1 MSNHKI
7 AETAGRIM
15 ATNIPTV
22 GLNDTIKD
30 IHKQLKTQVKNY
42 ESIGYT
48 YVVNQKN
55 ILRGV
60 ISIKELYC
68 LEQDKKASQVMT
80 RELVTAKLH
89 TDQERVALLAIQH
102 NIRSIPVIDPN
113 GVFQGVVTSD
123 TILNVLHNESIE
135 DTLKSVGISNINN
148 SAINILKANAITHF
162 NKRGPWLLGGL
173 AGGLLAAYTVRQFES
188 YLEAQILLAAF
199 IPTIVYMADAVGSQ
213 TQTIFIRS
221 LSLQNRLNL
230 GKYITREINIVFL
243 LAIVLGVFSALL
255 GAIVLQALNLG
266 LILGVSIF
274 FTIIMASVIAVLL
287 PLILSKLK
295 IDPAIAS
302 GPFATVIRDILS
314 LLIYFLVIS
323 VLV

>member
-7 AETAGRIM
+7 TETAGRIM
-15 ATNIPTV
+15 AINIPKV
-22 GLNDTIKD
+22 GLNDTIQD
-30 IHKQLKTQVKNY
+30 IHKQLKIQVKNY
-42 ESIGYT
+42 ESIGYI
-48 YVVNQKN
+48 YVVNKKN

-68 LEQDKKASQVMT
+68 VDSDKKASQVMS
-80 RELVTAKLH
+80 RYLITAKLH

-102 NIRSIPVIDPN
+102 NIKSIPVIDPN

-148 SAINILKANAITHF
+148 SAISIIKANAITQF
-162 NKRGPWLLGGL
+162 NKRAPWLLGGL
-173 AGGLLAAYTVRQFES
+173 LGGLVAAYTVRQFES

-221 LSLQNRLNL
+221 LSLQHKLNL
-230 GKYITREINIVFL
+230 RKYITREINIVFL
-243 LAIVLGVFSALL
+243 LAIVLGVFSYIL
-255 GAIVLQALNLG
+255 GAIILQSLSLG
-266 LILGVSIF
+266 LVLGISIF
-274 FTIIMASVIAVLL
+274 FTIIMASTIAVLL

-314 LLIYFLVIS
+314 LLIYFLVIM
-323 VLV
+323 VLM

>member
-1 MSNHKI
+1 MSKHRI

-22 GLNDTIKD
+22 GLNDTIQD
-30 IHKQLKTQVKNY
+30 IHKQLKDKVKDY
-42 ESIGYT
+42 ESIGYI
-48 YVVNQKN
+48 YVINKQN

-60 ISIKELYC
+60 ITIKELYC
-68 LEQDKKASQVMT
+68 LDGDKKARQVMS
-80 RELVTAKLH
+80 RDLITAKLH

-102 NIRSIPVIDPN
+102 NIRSIPVVDHN

-135 DTLKSVGISNINN
+135 DTLKSVGVGNLDNP
-148 SAINILKANAITHF
+148 AINIIKANARTHF
-162 NKRGPWLLGGL
+162 NKRAPWLLGGL
-173 AGGLLAAYTVRQFES
+173 AGGLVAAYTVSRFES

-221 LSLQNRLNL
+221 LSLQHQLNL
-230 GKYITREINIVFL
+230 SQYIKREFNIVML
-243 LAIVLGVFSALL
+243 LAIVLGIFSYLL
-255 GAIVLQALNLG
+255 GAVILQSFSLG
-266 LILGVSIF
+266 MVLGVSLF
-274 FTIIMASVIAVLL
+274 FTIIMASVIAILL
-287 PLILSKLK
+287 PLVLSKIR

-302 GPFATVIRDILS
+302 GPFATVLRDILS
-314 LLIYFLVIS
+314 LLIYFLVIT
-323 VLV
+323 VLM